1 MADLQR
7 LTDDH
12 SREPVPVEESVSGWR
27 VAMVIIGFAI
37 TLPLMITG
45 SQVGLA
51 MGLRD
56 ALTAFAAGALV
67 LTAIGSATAVVATSA
82 RLSTYKILEFAF
94 GRLGAKIVSGVLA
107 LTLFG
112 WYGVTAEL
120 FGRALGGA
128 AADIYGFDLPIMLG
142 TVVGSA
148 LMVAVTVFGFKAL
161 DRLSLLAVPLLALFL
176 AAVVVRSL
184 GGGDAALAAGSGEL
198 TLGVAISVVVGTYIV
213 GAVLVPDLCR
223 YARSR
228 ADGVFA
234 IVMSLGVGLPCIL
247 AAAAVPSLA
256 TREAD
261 LVRIMLGLGLGVPAL
276 CVIVFATW
284 TSNAN
289 NLYSMSLGLAT
300 VFERVGKWQLT
311 VAAGVAGTLVAMAG
325 VTDVFIPFL
334 LTLGIAIP
342 PVAGIYL
349 ADYFVIRGTR
359 AYAEPAE
366 PSARAVNPAAFVAWL
381 VATAV
386 GAVAARGWFSATQIP
401 ACDSF
406 LAGVAAYFV
415 ADRFVRLDPAGTRS
429 MRLSFKSLFHG
440 RD

>member
-1 MADLQR
+1 MVDLQR
-7 LTDDH
+7 IIDDH

-27 VAMVIIGFAI
+27 VAMVIVGFAI

-51 MGLRD
+51 LGLRD
-56 ALTAFAAGALV
+56 SLTAFAVGGLV
-67 LTAIGSATAVVATSA
+67 LTVIGSATAVVATGA

-94 GRLGAKIVSGVLA
+94 GRWGAKFVSGVLA

-120 FGRALGGA
+120 FGRALSGA
-128 AADIYGFDLPIMLG
+128 AADIYGFDLPVILG

-148 LMVAVTVFGFKAL
+148 LMVAVTVFGFRAL
-161 DRLSLLAVPLLALFL
+161 DKLSLLAVPLLVLFL
-176 AAVVVRSL
+176 VAVVVRSL
-184 GGGDAALAAGSGEL
+184 GNGNVALTAGSGEL

-223 YARSR
+223 YARSTGH
-228 ADGVFA
+228 GVFA
-234 IVMSLGVGLPCIL
+234 IVLSLGVGLPCIL

-256 TREAD
+256 TQEAD

-300 VFERVGKWQLT
+300 IFERIGKWQLT
-311 VAAGVAGTLVAMAG
+311 VAAGVAGTLVAIVG

-349 ADYFVIRGTR
+349 ADCFAVKGVR
-359 AYAEPAE
+359 AYSEPAD
-366 PSARAVNPAAFVAWL
+366 SSGRAVNPTAFVAWFAGT
-381 VATAV
+381 VA
-386 GAVAARGWFSATQIP
+386 GAVTARGWLEATQIP
-401 ACDSF
+401 VCDSF
-406 LAGVAAYFV
+406 LTAVVVYLVAH
-415 ADRFVRLDPAGTRS
+415 RLRRRDTATSRS
-429 MRLSFKSLFHG
+429 EHMTPKSLLQG
-440 RD
+440 RE

>member
-1 MADLQR
+1 MADLER

-12 SREPVPVEESVSGWR
+12 SREPVPVEEAVSGWR

-51 MGLRD
+51 MGLRN
-56 ALTAFAAGALV
+56 ALTAFAVGGLV
-67 LTAIGSATAVVATSA
+67 LTVIGSATAVVATSA

-94 GRLGAKIVSGVLA
+94 GRWGAKIVSGVLA

-120 FGRALGGA
+120 FGRALSGA
-128 AADIYGFDLPIMLG
+128 AADIYGFDFPVILG
-142 TVVGSA
+142 TVVGSI

-161 DRLSLLAVPLLALFL
+161 DRLSLLAVPLLVLFL

-184 GGGDAALAAGSGEL
+184 GSDAALTAGTGDMD
-198 TLGVAISVVVGTYIV
+198 LGVAISVVVGTYIV

-234 IVMSLGVGLPCIL
+234 IVLSLGVGLPCIL

-256 TREAD
+256 TQEAD
-261 LVRIMLGLGLGVPAL
+261 LVRIMLSLGLGIPAL

-289 NLYSMSLGLAT
+289 NLYSMSLGLAA
-300 VFERVGKWQLT
+300 VFEHVGKWKLT
-311 VAAGVAGTLVAMAG
+311 VAAGVAGTLVAIAG

-349 ADYFVIRGTR
+349 ADYFIVKGSR
-359 AYAEPAE
+359 AYFDPADPLE
-366 PSARAVNPAAFVAWL
+366 RAVNPAAFAAWL
-381 VATAV
+381 AATMV
-386 GAVAARGWFSATQIP
+386 GAITARGWLSVTLIP

-406 LAGVAAYFV
+406 LASVVLYYVAH
-415 ADRFVRLDPAGTRS
+415 RFLRFGSARKRS
-429 MRLSFKSLFHG
+429 EQHSRECLLPG
-440 RD
+440 RE

>member
-1 MADLQR
+1 MADLER

-12 SREPVPVEESVSGWR
+12 SRDPVPVEEAVSGWR
-27 VAMVIIGFAI
+27 VAMVIVGFAI

-56 ALTAFAAGALV
+56 ALTAFAVGGLI
-67 LTAIGSATAVVATSA
+67 LTAVGSATAVVATGA

-94 GRLGAKIVSGVLA
+94 GRVGAKFVSGVLA

-120 FGRALGGA
+120 FGRALSGA
-128 AADIYGFDLPIMLG
+128 AADIYGLGLPVIPG
-142 TVVGSA
+142 TVVGSM
-148 LMVAVTVFGFKAL
+148 LMVAVTVFGFRAL
-161 DRLSLLAVPLLALFL
+161 DKLSLLAVPLLILFL

-184 GGGDAALAAGSGEL
+184 GNGDAALAAGNGGL

-223 YARSR
+223 YARSTGH
-228 ADGVFA
+228 GVLA
-234 IVMSLGVGLPCIL
+234 IVLSLGVGLPCIL

-256 TREAD
+256 VQEAD

-300 VFERVGKWQLT
+300 IFDRIDKWRLT
-311 VAAGVAGTLVAMAG
+311 VAAGLAGTLVAIAG

-334 LTLGIAIP
+334 LTLGVAIP
-342 PVAGIYL
+342 PVAGVYL
-349 ADYFVIRGTR
+349 TDYFAVQGAR
-359 AYAEPAE
+359 AYSEPAD
-366 PSARAVNPAAFVAWL
+366 PSDRAVNSTAFVAWL

-386 GAVAARGWFSATQIP
+386 GAIAARGWFSMTQIP

-406 LAGVAAYFV
+406 LTAAAVYFF
-415 ADRFVRLDPAGTRS
+415 AHRLLRLDRASNRS
-429 MRLSFKSLFHG
+429 RRVSRKSLPHG
-440 RD
+440 RE

>member
-7 LTDDH
+7 VIDDH
-12 SREPVPVEESVSGWR
+12 SREPVPVEETVSGWR
-27 VAMVIIGFAI
+27 VAMVIVGFAI

-51 MGLRD
+51 LGLRD
-56 ALTAFAAGALV
+56 SLTAFAAGALV
-67 LTAIGSATAVVATSA
+67 LTAIGSATAVVATGA

-94 GRLGAKIVSGVLA
+94 GRWGAKFVSGVLA

-120 FGRALGGA
+120 FGRALSGA
-128 AADIYGFDLPIMLG
+128 SADIYGLDLPIVLG

-148 LMVAVTVFGFKAL
+148 LMVAVTVFGFRAL
-161 DRLSLLAVPLLALFL
+161 DKLSLLAVPLLVVFL
-176 AAVVVRSL
+176 VAVVVRSL
-184 GGGDAALAAGSGEL
+184 GNGNAALTAGSGEL

-223 YARSR
+223 YARSTGH
-228 ADGVFA
+228 GVFA
-234 IVMSLGVGLPCIL
+234 IVLSLGVGLPCIL

-256 TREAD
+256 TQEAD

-300 VFERVGKWQLT
+300 IFEHFGKWQLT
-311 VAAGVAGTLVAMAG
+311 VAAGVAGTLVAIAG

-349 ADYFVIRGTR
+349 ADYFAVQGAR
-359 AYAEPAE
+359 AYSDPAD
-366 PSARAVNPAAFVAWL
+366 SSGRAVNPMAFVAWL

-386 GAVAARGWFSATQIP
+386 GGITARGWFSVTQIP

-406 LAGVAAYFV
+406 LTAVVVYLVAH
-415 ADRFVRLDPAGTRS
+415 RLLRRDTATSRS
-429 MRLSFKSLFHG
+429 EHMTAKSLHQG
-440 RD
+440 RE

>member
-1 MADLQR
+1 MADLER

-12 SREPVPVEESVSGWR
+12 SREPVPVEEAVSGWR

-51 MGLRD
+51 MGLRN
-56 ALTAFAAGALV
+56 ALTAFAVGGLV
-67 LTAIGSATAVVATSA
+67 LTVIGSATAVVATSA
-82 RLSTYKILEFAF
+82 RLSTYKILEFAY
-94 GRLGAKIVSGVLA
+94 GRWGAKIVSGVLA

-120 FGRALGGA
+120 FGRALSGA
-128 AADIYGFDLPIMLG
+128 AADIYGFDFPVILG
-142 TVVGSA
+142 TVAGSI
-148 LMVAVTVFGFKAL
+148 LMVAVTVFGFRAL
-161 DRLSLLAVPLLALFL
+161 DRLSLLAVPLLVLFL

-184 GGGDAALAAGSGEL
+184 GSDAALTAGNGDMD
-198 TLGVAISVVVGTYIV
+198 LGVAISVVVGTYIV

-234 IVMSLGVGLPCIL
+234 IVLSLGFGLPCIL

-256 TREAD
+256 TQEAD
-261 LVRIMLGLGLGVPAL
+261 LVRIMLSLGLGIPAL

-289 NLYSMSLGLAT
+289 NLYSMSLGLAA
-300 VFERVGKWQLT
+300 VFEHFGKWQLT
-311 VAAGVAGTLVAMAG
+311 VAAGVAGTLVAVAG

-334 LTLGIAIP
+334 LTLGIAVP
-342 PVAGIYL
+342 PVAGVYL
-349 ADYFVIRGTR
+349 ADYFAVKGSGAYSEPTGPSNRVI
-359 AYAEPAE
+359 
-366 PSARAVNPAAFVAWL
+366 NPTAFVAWL
-381 VATAV
+381 VATAL
-386 GAVAARGWFSATQIP
+386 GTLAARGWFSVTQIP

-406 LAGVAAYFV
+406 LAAVALYLV
-415 ADRFVRLDPAGTRS
+415 LHRQVDIGGERS
-429 MRLSFKSLFHG
+429 I
-440 RD
+440 

>member
-1 MADLQR
+1 MADLKR

-12 SREPVPVEESVSGWR
+12 SREPVPVDEAVSGWR
-27 VAMVIIGFAI
+27 VAMVIVGFAI

-56 ALTAFAAGALV
+56 ALAAFAVGGLV
-67 LTAIGSATAVVATSA
+67 LTVIGSATAVVATSA

-94 GRLGAKIVSGVLA
+94 GRWGAKIVSGVLA

-120 FGRALGGA
+120 FGRALSGA
-128 AADIYGFDLPIMLG
+128 AADIYGIGFP
-142 TVVGSA
+142 VVLATIIGSA

-161 DRLSLLAVPLLALFL
+161 DKLSLLAVPLLVLFL
-176 AAVVVRSL
+176 AVVVARSL
-184 GGGDAALAAGSGEL
+184 GSGDAVLTVGNGEL
-198 TLGVAISVVVGTYIV
+198 SLGVAISVVVGTYIV

-228 ADGVFA
+228 VDGVFA
-234 IVMSLGVGLPCIL
+234 IVLSLGVGLPCIL

-256 TREAD
+256 TQEAD

-300 VFERVGKWQLT
+300 IFEGIDKWRLT
-311 VAAGVAGTLVAMAG
+311 VAAGVAGTLIAMAG

-342 PVAGIYL
+342 PIAGIYL
-349 ADYFVIRGTR
+349 ADYFVVKGFR
-359 AYAEPAE
+359 AYSEAADPAE
-366 PSARAVNPAAFVAWL
+366 RAVSPAAFAAWI

-386 GAVAARGWFSATQIP
+386 GAVTARDLFSVTHIP

-406 LAGVAAYFV
+406 LTAVAVYWV
-415 ADRFVRLDPAGTRS
+415 AHRLFRPGTETNHGERVT
-429 MRLSFKSLFHG
+429 RKSLLRG